1 MIFKEKTNLKDTIGD
16 AYVMISSV
24 ADNWMVKLNHMYS
37 IIEGVFLI
45 FRVILSIDHSSKY
58 NLPNEI

>member
-1 MIFKEKTNLKDTIGD
+1 MIFKVLQMWKTNLKDTIGD

-24 ADNWMVKLNHMYS
+24 ADNWMVKLNHIDS

-45 FRVILSIDHSSKY
+45 FV
-58 NLPNEI
+58 